1 VRVQIQLF
9 ATLAAFLPRG
19 GGQGVASLE
28 IPDDSTVRDLVQRL
42 GLPADLERVTLVNG
56 GDATPERSLHHDDVV
71 TMFPPLAGGQGERPA
86 AA

>member
-1 VRVQIQLF
+1 MRVQIQLF
-9 ATLAAFLPRG
+9 ATLAAFLPGG
-19 GGQGVASLE
+19 GGQGLASLE
-28 IPDDSTVRDLVQRL
+28 IPDHSTVRDLVQRL

-56 GDATPERSLHHDDVV
+56 GDATPERTLRQDDVI